1 MAVTPHSKLYRDEAQ
16 KLYALADAFP
26 FGEVRN
32 EFVEIARQY
41 EALAC
46 HAEASE
52 KRTTTDV
59 PHGTAGV
66 VPFKL
71 IPGR

>member
-1 MAVTPHSKLYRDEAQ
+1 MTAYSKLYRDEAQ

-32 EFVEIARQY
+32 EFIDIARQY

-46 HAEASE
+46 HAEVTE
-52 KRTTTDV
+52 KRTTTELPRV
-59 PHGTAGV
+59 TSGV
-66 VPFKL
+66 VPFRL
-71 IPGR
+71 IPER